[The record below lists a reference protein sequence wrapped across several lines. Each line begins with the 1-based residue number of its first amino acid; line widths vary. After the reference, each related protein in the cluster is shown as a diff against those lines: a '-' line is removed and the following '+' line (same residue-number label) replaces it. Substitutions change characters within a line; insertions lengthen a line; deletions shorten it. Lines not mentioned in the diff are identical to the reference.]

1 MIIAN
6 GTIEAKTKTA
16 GGVDPATGYPLPNTG
31 EGWGEP
37 VPCQWRAVSSD
48 NLGRT
53 VSGNF
58 VLASYS
64 VLIEQGRTTFNDG
77 VARLKDADGNVV
89 CDTLSV
95 ISAEPLDAVGQIRI
109 LLK

>member
-6 GTIEAKTKTA
+6 GTIEAKTKPA

-58 VLASYS
+58 VHLTASRS
-64 VLIEQGRTTFNDG
+64 
-77 VARLKDADGNVV
+77 LKFH
-89 CDTLSV
+89 TLSSDV
-95 ISAEPLDAVGQIRI
+95 WRQFHAQLI
-109 LLK
+109 